1 MRGRLPM
8 PAGKLPGNA
17 LEFGPVSPAL
27 NRSPMKT
34 SAFHLATQREV
45 PADAEILSHQLMLR
59 TGMIRK
65 LTSGIY
71 TWTPLGLKVLRK
83 VEQVVREEM
92 DASGCLEMLMP
103 AVQPAELWQESGRW
117 EAFGPQLL
125 KMTDRAGREFAFGPT
140 HEEVITEFARA
151 ELRSYKQLPICFYQ
165 IQTKFRDE
173 IRPRFGVMRAREF
186 LMKDGYSFHMDEAC
200 MGQFYQVMFDTYTRI
215 FERLGLNFKAVE
227 ADTGAIG
234 GAVSHEFHVLAE
246 SGEDQIAHVPGQRYA
261 ANVEQAEAIA
271 CGERAPATESLRLID
286 TPQARTIAELVAQ
299 FDVPIEKTVKTLI
312 VQGSLASGHRL
323 VALLIRGDHELN
335 VIKAD
340 KHPDV
345 ASPLRMASEEEIRA
359 AIGAGPGS
367 LGPFRLPIPIII
379 DRQVERMSDFAAG
392 ANIDGQHYFGLN
404 WGRDMAVPAVAD
416 LRNVAAGDPAA
427 DGSGALEL
435 LRGIEVGH
443 IFQLGRKYSETM
455 NAVVMDENGRAVHPA
470 MGCYGI
476 GVSRIVAAAIEQNHD
491 AAGIIWPEPMA
502 PFDVVILPLN
512 GHKSHRVR
520 ELAERFYDE
529 LRSAGLDVLLDDRNQ
544 RPGVMFADAELIG
557 IPHQL
562 VIGDRGL
569 DQGMVEYRRRGEE
582 GREISIDEAV
592 RFLTGE

>member
-1 MRGRLPM
+1 M
-8 PAGKLPGNA
+8 K
-17 LEFGPVSPAL
+17 VS
-27 NRSPMKT
+27 R
-34 SAFHLATQREV
+34 FHLVTQREV
-45 PADAEILSHQLMLR
+45 PADAEIVSHQLMLR

-92 DASGCLEMLMP
+92 DASGSLEMLMP
-103 AVQPAELWQESGRW
+103 SVQPAELWQESGRW
-117 EAFGPQLL
+117 DAFGPQLL

-151 ELRSYKQLPICFYQ
+151 EVRSYKQLPLCFYQ

-186 LMKDGYSFHMDEAC
+186 LMKDGYSFHMDEDC
-200 MGQFYQVMFDTYTRI
+200 LGRFYQVMFDTYTRI
-215 FERLGLNFKAVE
+215 FQRLGLKFKAVE

-234 GAVSHEFHVLAE
+234 GAVSHEFHVLAD
-246 SGEDQIAHVPGQRYA
+246 SGEDQIAHVPDGGYA

-271 CGERAPATESLRLID
+271 LGERPAPGASLRLVD
-286 TPQARTIAELVAQ
+286 TPDARTIAELVEQ
-299 FDVPIEKTVKTLI
+299 FEIPIEKTVKTL
-312 VQGSLASGHRL
+312 VVEASRASGNEL

-335 VIKAD
+335 AVKAE
-340 KHPDV
+340 KHPDI

-367 LGPFRLPIPIII
+367 LGPFRLPIPAIV
-379 DRQVERMSDFAAG
+379 DRQVEVMSDFAAG
-392 ANIDGQHYFGLN
+392 ANIDGKHYLGLN
-404 WGRDMAVPAVAD
+404 WGRDVAVPKVAD
-416 LRNVAAGDPAA
+416 LRNVVAGDPAA
-427 DGSGALEL
+427 DGSGQLEL
-435 LRGIEVGH
+435 IRGIEVGH
-443 IFQLGRKYSETM
+443 IFQLGRKYSEAM

-476 GVSRIVAAAIEQNHD
+476 GVSRIVASAIEQNHD
-491 AAGIIWPEPMA
+491 GAGIIWPEPMA

-520 ELAERFYDE
+520 ELAEKFYGE
-529 LRSAGLDVLLDDRNQ
+529 LQAAGLEVLMDDRNQ

-569 DQGMVEYRRRGEE
+569 DNGVVEYRRRGGEN
-582 GREISIDEAV
+582 REIAIEQAV
-592 RFLTGE
+592 GFLTGA